1 MKGIELREASDDEED
16 FENELEVNQSK
27 LKSCSTFRTV
37 VLIFKVTCSEKN
49 IPYAF

>member
-37 VLIFKVTCSEKN
+37 VLIFKVTLKKE
-49 IPYAF
+49 IPYVF